1 MVRIVQG
8 LETHTPAY
16 LRDRSSGSE
25 GSFILEPRELGLSAL
40 RDLEELGFR
49 NLRQL
54 YRNLSVPHLVEE
66 ALARGEGQLA
76 ANGAL
81 AVETGKYT
89 GRSPKDRFIV
99 DEPSSRDR
107 IDWGKDNVPI
117 AEADFER
124 LYQKALAYAQ
134 GRDLFVFDGYVGADP
149 QYRYGVRIVNELAS
163 HNLFAHQLFL
173 RPTPEELAD
182 HQTDFTVVALP
193 GLQGDPEGDS
203 IHSEAFVL
211 LHLARRLV
219 LIGGTCYAGE
229 MKKSVFALMNYFM
242 TQRNVLPM
250 HGAANIDAKGH
261 TALFFGLSGTGKTT
275 LSADPNCRLIGDDEH
290 GWSEEGIFNFEGG
303 CYAKTIRLSKAHE
316 PQIWSAIRFGTLL
329 ENVILGADSRQPDY
343 DDAFLTENTRA
354 AYPLRYIPNCAESG
368 IGSHPKTVIFLT
380 ADAFGVLPP
389 ISKLT
394 KEQAMY
400 HFLSGY
406 TSKLA
411 GTERGVTAPQV
422 TFSACFGQCF
432 FPLSPLVYA
441 QMLGE
446 RLERHSETQV
456 FLVNTGWSGGPYG
469 IGQRMSIQ
477 HTRAMVTAAMA
488 GHLDA
493 VDYHPHPIFKIWVP
507 SQVPEVPPA
516 ILDPENT
523 WSDRESYRLQALE
536 LAHRFIDNFAQF
548 GKAGEEVAR
557 AGPSPHF

>member
-8 LETHTPAY
+8 LANPTLAR
-16 LRDRSSGSE
+16 LRDQNGGTERSCV
-25 GSFILEPRELGLSAL
+25 LEPRELGLSVL
-40 RDLEELGFR
+40 RDLEKLGFR

-54 YRNLSVPHLVEE
+54 HHNLAVPQLVEE

-81 AVETGKYT
+81 VIETGKYT

-99 DEPSSRDR
+99 DEPSNRDR
-107 IDWGKDNVPI
+107 IDWGRDNVAI
-117 AEADFER
+117 AEANFDR

-149 QYRYGVRIVNELAS
+149 QYRYGVRIINELAS

-173 RPTPEELAD
+173 RPTQEELAD
-182 HQTDFTVVALP
+182 HVAEFTVIALP
-193 GLQGDPEGDS
+193 GLQGDPEQDG
-203 IHSEAFVL
+203 IHSEAFIL
-211 LHLARRLV
+211 LHLAKRLV

-229 MKKSVFALMNYFM
+229 IKKSVFALMNYFM

-303 CYAKTIRLSKAHE
+303 CYAKTIRLSPRNE

-329 ENVILGADSRQPDY
+329 ENVILDADSRQPDY

-368 IGSHPKTVIFLT
+368 MGSHPKTVIFLT

-389 ISKLT
+389 IAKLT

-400 HFLSGY
+400 YFLSGY
-406 TSKLA
+406 TRTGNCSS
-411 GTERGVTAPQV
+411 T
-422 TFSACFGQCF
+422 SHF
-432 FPLSPLVYA
+432 FCLFRSMFLS
-441 QMLGE
+441 
-446 RLERHSETQV
+446 
-456 FLVNTGWSGGPYG
+456 
-469 IGQRMSIQ
+469 
-477 HTRAMVTAAMA
+477 
-488 GHLDA
+488 
-493 VDYHPHPIFKIWVP
+493 
-507 SQVPEVPPA
+507 SQ
-516 ILDPENT
+516 
-523 WSDRESYRLQALE
+523 
-536 LAHRFIDNFAQF
+536 
-548 GKAGEEVAR
+548 
-557 AGPSPHF
+557 SPHLC